1 MNKAIITVFLFLVFF
16 ISCRNEVKKHN
27 ELIGT
32 WRLQSGTLIEN
43 GDTTIVDYTRDISF
57 IKIINETHFAF
68 LQHDQMF
75 GRDSSAVFVAG
86 GGSYSLNGNVYKERL
101 EYCSAREWEGNEF
114 TFEIEINQDTLIQ
127 RGLEKIDSLKINRLN
142 IEVYVKEKTKK

>member
-1 MNKAIITVFLFLVFF
+1 MSKLKITVFLFIILF
-16 ISCRNEVKKHN
+16 ISCREEVKKQN
-27 ELIGT
+27 ILIGT
-32 WRLQSGTLIEN
+32 WRLQSGTLIEK
-43 GDTTIVDYTRDISF
+43 GDTTVVDYTKDISF

-86 GGSYSLNGNVYKERL
+86 GGSYSLMGNVYKERL

-114 TFEIEINQDTLIQ
+114 TFEIDVHQDTLIQ
-127 RGLEKIDSLKINRLN
+127 RGLEKIDSLNIERLN
-142 IEVYVKEKTKK
+142 IEVYVKERPGK